1 MARRQRFG
9 MILALPLTSPQA
21 SGNGRHDMSITLP
34 DSTKAQLEWTKD
46 GRRSIE
52 FKSIGRTIILPF
64 ATTATI
70 GLVQK
75 LYAALKM

>member
-1 MARRQRFG
+1 
-9 MILALPLTSPQA
+9 
-21 SGNGRHDMSITLP
+21 MSITLP

-52 FKSIGRTIILPF
+52 FKSIGRTVILPF